1 MMTKEEVAAIVSYCQ
16 ENKVSFKQRLAELG
30 IQEWTFYESK
40 RKYAPK
46 EVGEKAGEFLQLVPG
61 GGFLP
66 NPIRPSRSRSAR
78 QKAESSCAAP
88 VSIELR
94 TATGTE
100 MRISG
105 NLTGRQIQEIIIA
118 SSAHV

>member
-46 EVGEKAGEFLQLVPG
+46 EVGEKAGGAVAGLYGENRVLLDEPSVG
-61 GGFLP
+61 G
-66 NPIRPSRSRSAR
+66 ISAKGPCQTCGKVR
-78 QKAESSCAAP
+78 GVGCT
-88 VSIELR
+88 V
-94 TATGTE
+94 
-100 MRISG
+100 
-105 NLTGRQIQEIIIA
+105 
-118 SSAHV
+118 

>member
-78 QKAESSCAAP
+78 QKAENACVAP

>member
-78 QKAESSCAAP
+78 QKAENSCAAP

>member
-16 ENKVSFKQRLAELG
+16 ENKVSFKQRLAEMG

-78 QKAESSCAAP
+78 QKAENSCVAP

-94 TATGTE
+94 TVTGTE

>member
-16 ENKVSFKQRLAELG
+16 ENKVSFKQRLEEMH
-30 IQEWTFYESK
+30 IRPSTFYDAK

-46 EVGEKAGEFLQLVPG
+46 EAGENAGEFLQLVPG
-61 GGFLP
+61 GDFLP
-66 NPIRPSRSRSAR
+66 NPIRPPRSRGAR
-78 QKAESSCAAP
+78 QKAEAISSSQ

-94 TATGTE
+94 TATGTL

-105 NLTGRQIQEIIIA
+105 CLTGRLIQEIILA
-118 SSAHV
+118 SSTHV